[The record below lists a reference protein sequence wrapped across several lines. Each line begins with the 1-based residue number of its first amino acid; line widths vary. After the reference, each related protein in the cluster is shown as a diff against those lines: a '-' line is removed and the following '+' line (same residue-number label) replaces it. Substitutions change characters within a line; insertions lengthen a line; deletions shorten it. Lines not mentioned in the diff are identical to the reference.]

1 MGYVLPKYT
10 IQGNDPR
17 NKGLMYVLFLGTKSK
32 PVNTTAPPGLSLF
45 CHNFE
50 SSDAFFVNHYVSAFF
65 CNTYKR
71 FYMIV
76 LILSKLHYFNDMFL
90 VEFLKLFFKVIKN
103 TQS

>member
-45 CHNFE
+45 CYNFE

-65 CNTYKR
+65 A
-71 FYMIV
+71 
-76 LILSKLHYFNDMFL
+76 ILTNAF
-90 VEFLKLFFKVIKN
+90 I
-103 TQS
+103 